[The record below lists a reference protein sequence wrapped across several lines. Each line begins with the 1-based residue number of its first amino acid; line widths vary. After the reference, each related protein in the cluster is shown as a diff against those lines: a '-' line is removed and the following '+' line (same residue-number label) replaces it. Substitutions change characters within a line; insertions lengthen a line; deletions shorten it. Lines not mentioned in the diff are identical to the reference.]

1 MASGNALTARLTRG
15 EIVLIDGALGTELE
29 RRGVETVLPLW
40 SARALMDAPERVR
53 EIHEEYVRAGADV
66 LTANTF
72 RTTPRALGKSALG
85 DVGGKA
91 GADRA
96 RAEADRL
103 SALAVSLAIEARRRA
118 GLGRDV
124 WIAGSVAPLEDCYH
138 PELMP
143 DLETVER
150 EHRDQ
155 ALRLERAGAD
165 VLLIET
171 MNSVGEAVAALRGAK
186 ASALPVFVS
195 FLCRGPGKIWNGER
209 LADGVAALV
218 PLRPDAILVN
228 CESPEIATACLLTLA
243 AATNLP
249 IGCYPNAGSPDLA
262 GGRWQDDPSCTP
274 ERFAQGAGEWIRL
287 GAQIVGGC
295 CGTTPDH
302 IRAMR
307 AALPPVLVE

>member
-1 MASGNALTARLTRG
+1 MTGNALTARLTRG
-15 EIVLIDGALGTELE
+15 ETVLLDGALGTELE
-29 RRGVETVLPLW
+29 RRGVDTALPLW
-40 SARALMDAPERVR
+40 SARALLDAPDRVC

-66 LTANTF
+66 LTADTF
-72 RTTPRALGKSALG
+72 RTTPRVLGATPLG
-85 DVGGKA
+85 
-91 GADRA
+91 A
-96 RAEADRL
+96 REAERL
-103 SALAVSLAIEARRRA
+103 TSLAVSLAMKARTRA
-118 GLGRDV
+118 GSGRDV
-124 WIAGSVAPLEDCYH
+124 WIAGSIAPLEDCYH
-138 PELMP
+138 PERMP

-186 ASALPVFVS
+186 ATALPVFVS
-195 FLCRGPGKIWNGER
+195 FLCRGPAEIWNGGR
-209 LADGVAALV
+209 LEHGATALL

-228 CESPEIATACLLTLA
+228 CVSPDIAAACLHALA
-243 AATNLP
+243 GATNLP
-249 IGCYPNAGSPDLA
+249 IGCYPNAGSPDLE
-262 GGRWQDDPSCTP
+262 GGSWRYDPACTP
-274 ERFAQGAGEWIRL
+274 ERFAEGAGEWIRL

>member
-1 MASGNALTARLTRG
+1 MTASALTARLTRG
-15 EIVLIDGALGTELE
+15 EIVLLDGALGTELE

-40 SARALMDAPERVR
+40 SARALLDAPERVR

-72 RTTPRALGKSALG
+72 RTTPRTLGKSALG
-85 DVGGKA
+85 AGVGKV
-91 GADRA
+91 GADLV

-103 SALAVSLAIEARRRA
+103 SALAVSLAAEARSRSA
-118 GLGRDV
+118 SGRDV
-124 WIAGSVAPLEDCYH
+124 WIAGSIAPLEDCYH

-143 DLETVER
+143 DLETAER
-150 EHRDQ
+150 EHREQ

-165 VLLIET
+165 VLLVET

-186 ASALPVFVS
+186 ATALPVFVS
-195 FLCRGPGKIWNGER
+195 FLCRGPGEIWNGER
-209 LADGVAALV
+209 LADGVAALL

-228 CESPEIATACLLTLA
+228 CESSEIAAACLLTLA

-249 IGCYPNAGSPDLA
+249 IGCYPNAGSPDMD
-262 GGRWQDDPSCTP
+262 GGRWQDDPACTP
-274 ERFAQGAGEWIRL
+274 ERFAEGAGTWIRL